1 MTTTGL
7 RPRLNVRQR
16 KDTGYLPHSSPFS
29 LQFRPAILYSDGYLP
44 LVPEDK
50 NETDKI
56 HTPRIV
62 PQNWSARHLTPV
74 ALAVATVFMLAG
86 CEKSDETVSLY
97 QNADDCSA
105 ANPGKSA
112 ECTTAYNNALKEA
125 ERTAPKY
132 ATREDCVAE
141 FGEGQ
146 CQQAPAQAGM
156 APENQAQAQQSS
168 GSFWMPLMA
177 GYMMG
182 RLMGGGAGF
191 AQQPLFSSKNPTSP
205 AYGKYTDA
213 TGKNYGAAQP
223 GRTMTVPKT
232 AMAPKPATTTTVT
245 RGGFGESVAKQS
257 TMQRSATG
265 TSSRSMG
272 G

>member
-1 MTTTGL
+1 MKRTK
-7 RPRLNVRQR
+7 NIN
-16 KDTGYLPHSSPFS
+16 HSS
-29 LQFRPAILYSDGYLP
+29 FRKSW
-44 LVPEDK
+44 
-50 NETDKI
+50 N
-56 HTPRIV
+56 
-62 PQNWSARHLTPV
+62 ARHLTPV
-74 ALAVATVFMLAG
+74 ALAVTAVFLLSG
-86 CEKSDETVSLY
+86 CEQSDETVSLY
-97 QNADDCSA
+97 QNADDCSQ

-132 ATREDCVAE
+132 DSREACIAE

-146 CQQAPAQAGM
+146 CQQAPAQASLAGSGNG
-156 APENQAQAQQSS
+156 EHQAQAQQS

-191 AQQPLFSSKNPTSP
+191 AQQPLFSSKNPASP
-205 AYGKYTDA
+205 AYGKYADA
-213 TGKNYGAAQP
+213 SGKSYGAATP

-232 AMAPKPATTTTVT
+232 AMAPKPATTSTVT

-257 TMQRSATG
+257 SMQRSSASG
-265 TSSRSMG
+265 TTNNRSMG

>member
-1 MTTTGL
+1 MKRTKSI
-7 RPRLNVRQR
+7 NHASFR
-16 KDTGYLPHSSPFS
+16 K
-29 LQFRPAILYSDGYLP
+29 
-44 LVPEDK
+44 
-50 NETDKI
+50 
-56 HTPRIV
+56 
-62 PQNWSARHLTPV
+62 NWSARHLTPV
-74 ALAVATVFMLAG
+74 ALAVTAVFMLAG
-86 CEKSDETVSLY
+86 CEQSDETVSMF

-112 ECTTAYNNALKEA
+112 ECTTAYNNAVKEA

-156 APENQAQAQQSS
+156 APAGENQAQAQSS

-182 RLMGGGAGF
+182 RLMGGGGY
-191 AQQPLFSSKNPTSP
+191 AQQPLFSSRNPASP

-213 TGKNYGAAQP
+213 SGKNYGAAQP

-232 AMAPKPATTTTVT
+232 ALAPKPATTSTVT
-245 RGGFGESVAKQS
+245 RGGFGESVGKQN
-257 TMQRSATG
+257 TMQRSAAG

>member
-1 MTTTGL
+1 
-7 RPRLNVRQR
+7 
-16 KDTGYLPHSSPFS
+16 
-29 LQFRPAILYSDGYLP
+29 
-44 LVPEDK
+44 
-50 NETDKI
+50 
-56 HTPRIV
+56 
-62 PQNWSARHLTPV
+62 
-74 ALAVATVFMLAG
+74 MLAG
-86 CEKSDETVSLY
+86 CERVMKQCLY

-105 ANPGKSA
+105 ANPSKSA

-146 CQQAPAQAGM
+146 CQQAPVQLAWHQKTGAGP
-156 APENQAQAQQSS
+156 AIQREFLDAAD
-168 GSFWMPLMA
+168 
-177 GYMMG
+177 G
-182 RLMGGGAGF
+182 RLHDGTSDGRRRGICTA
-191 AQQPLFSSKNPTSP
+191 AAVLLENPASP

-213 TGKNYGAAQP
+213 TGKTMAQP
-223 GRTMTVPKT
+223 SRRTMTVPKT
-232 AMAPKPATTTTVT
+232 AMAPKPTTTTTVT

>member
-1 MTTTGL
+1 MKRTKSI
-7 RPRLNVRQR
+7 RHASFR
-16 KDTGYLPHSSPFS
+16 K
-29 LQFRPAILYSDGYLP
+29 
-44 LVPEDK
+44 
-50 NETDKI
+50 
-56 HTPRIV
+56 
-62 PQNWSARHLTPV
+62 NWSARHLTPV

-182 RLMGGGAGF
+182 RLMGGGAGLHSSRCSPRKT
-191 AQQPLFSSKNPTSP
+191 QPARLTVNIPTRRV
-205 AYGKYTDA
+205 K
-213 TGKNYGAAQP
+213 
-223 GRTMTVPKT
+223 TM
-232 AMAPKPATTTTVT
+232 A
-245 RGGFGESVAKQS
+245 
-257 TMQRSATG
+257 QRSQAAP
-265 TSSRSMG
+265 
-272 G
+272 

>member
-1 MTTTGL
+1 MKRTKSIHHASF
-7 RPRLNVRQR
+7 R
-16 KDTGYLPHSSPFS
+16 KS
-29 LQFRPAILYSDGYLP
+29 
-44 LVPEDK
+44 
-50 NETDKI
+50 
-56 HTPRIV
+56 
-62 PQNWSARHLTPV
+62 WSARHLTPV
-74 ALAVATVFMLAG
+74 ALAVTAVFMLAG
-86 CEKSDETVSLY
+86 CEKAMKPYRCIKTLMTV
-97 QNADDCSA
+97 QRRIRA
-105 ANPGKSA
+105 KSA

-191 AQQPLFSSKNPTSP
+191 AQQPLFSSKNPASP

-213 TGKNYGAAQP
+213 AGKNYGAAQP

-257 TMQRSATG
+257 TMQRSAAG
-265 TSSRSMG
+265 TSTRSMG

>member
-1 MTTTGL
+1 MKRTKSI
-7 RPRLNVRQR
+7 RHASFR
-16 KDTGYLPHSSPFS
+16 K
-29 LQFRPAILYSDGYLP
+29 
-44 LVPEDK
+44 
-50 NETDKI
+50 
-56 HTPRIV
+56 
-62 PQNWSARHLTPV
+62 NWSARHLTPV

-168 GSFWMPLMA
+168 GSFWMPLM
-177 GYMMG
+177 G
-182 RLMGGGAGF
+182 
-191 AQQPLFSSKNPTSP
+191 P
-205 AYGKYTDA
+205 AFFLR
-213 TGKNYGAAQP
+213 
-223 GRTMTVPKT
+223 GRTVRDKHPV
-232 AMAPKPATTTTVT
+232 MAQGQGQIHPLRQRELCRCRFHIIGTGNGVKPFSLFT
-245 RGGFGESVAKQS
+245 
-257 TMQRSATG
+257 
-265 TSSRSMG
+265 
-272 G
+272 

>member
-1 MTTTGL
+1 MKRTKTI
-7 RPRLNVRQR
+7 NHASFR
-16 KDTGYLPHSSPFS
+16 K
-29 LQFRPAILYSDGYLP
+29 
-44 LVPEDK
+44 
-50 NETDKI
+50 
-56 HTPRIV
+56 
-62 PQNWSARHLTPV
+62 NWGARHLTPV
-74 ALAVATVFMLAG
+74 ALAITAVFMLSG
-86 CEKSDETVSLY
+86 CEKTDETVSLY

-112 ECTTAYNNALKEA
+112 ECTTAFNDAQKEA
-125 ERTAPKY
+125 VRTAPKY

-156 APENQAQAQQSS
+156 APENQAQAQSS

-182 RLMGGGAGF
+182 RMMSGGMQ
-191 AQQPLFSSKNPTSP
+191 QQPLFSSKNPASP
-205 AYGKYTDA
+205 AYGQYTDA
-213 TGKNYGAAQP
+213 SGKGYGAAQP
-223 GRTMTVPKT
+223 GRTMNVPKT
-232 AMAPKPATTTTVT
+232 AMAPKPATTSTVT

-257 TMQRSATG
+257 TMSRSSAG
-265 TSSRSMG
+265 TTTRSMG

>member
-1 MTTTGL
+1 MKRTKTINRATF
-7 RPRLNVRQR
+7 R
-16 KDTGYLPHSSPFS
+16 K
-29 LQFRPAILYSDGYLP
+29 
-44 LVPEDK
+44 
-50 NETDKI
+50 
-56 HTPRIV
+56 
-62 PQNWSARHLTPV
+62 NWGARHLTPV
-74 ALAVATVFMLAG
+74 ALAITAVFMLSG
-86 CEKSDETVSLY
+86 CEKTDETVSLY

-112 ECTTAYNNALKEA
+112 ECTTTYNNALKEA

-132 ATREDCVAE
+132 ASRADCVAE

-156 APENQAQAQQSS
+156 APENQAQAQSS

-182 RLMGGGAGF
+182 RMMSGGMQ
-191 AQQPLFSSKNPTSP
+191 QQPLFSSKNPASP
-205 AYGKYTDA
+205 AYGQYTDA
-213 TGKNYGAAQP
+213 SGKGYGAAQP
-223 GRTMTVPKT
+223 GRTMNVPKT
-232 AMAPKPATTTTVT
+232 AMAPKPATTSTVT

-257 TMQRSATG
+257 TMSRSSAG
-265 TSSRSMG
+265 TSTRSMG